1 MRTWLIL
8 AEGHL
13 PEGLAFMRWSADSRE
28 FAAFEADLIARVRDF
43 GVRRIVLQGSRTWTG
58 VSLNDFP
65 TLKQLA
71 AVRACGEKTFGEVR
85 VLEMC
90 SDL

>member
-1 MRTWLIL
+1 LTGKVSPLRSLWLDPGL
-8 AEGHL
+8 TLPPAE
-13 PEGLAFMRWSADSRE
+13 SRD

-43 GVRRIVLQGSRTWTG
+43 GVRRIVLEGPRTWSG

-65 TLKQLA
+65 TLKRLA
-71 AVRACGEKTFGEVR
+71 ASRACGEKAFGDVR